1 MLALG
6 LTCVAPAVPAY
17 DPPPSVVLPATGTVE
32 VLFAPWQDIE
42 TRIVGII
49 GSARR
54 ELYVQAFLF
63 TSKPIGNAL
72 IEAHKRGVVVEVLAD
87 IEMNGKGDR
96 TQIPQLVAAG
106 VPVSLE
112 TRYSSAHNKVILADP
127 AEPDG
132 VLITGSYNFTFSAR
146 MKNAE
151 NLLVMRG
158 NRALAQTYLDNWH
171 RHKRDAIAWT
181 SRGVVSERPAE
192 SWKKRPAND

>member
-1 MLALG
+1 M
-6 LTCVAPAVPAY
+6 
-17 DPPPSVVLPATGTVE
+17 
-32 VLFAPWQDIE
+32 LFAPWQDIE

-87 IEMNGKGDR
+87 LEMNGKGDR
-96 TQIPQLVAAG
+96 TQIPKLVAAG
-106 VPVSLE
+106 VPVALE

-127 AEPDG
+127 AEPEG
-132 VLITGSYNFTFSAR
+132 VLITGSYNFTYSAR

-171 RHKRDAIAWT
+171 RHKRDAIAWA